1 MYCYKDYDLSVYIL
15 YILYHKFV
23 NLFEYIDKEVDIGTL
38 KIEDFRNLKEIIYHL
53 GNDLQNIF
61 IDAINTVCKTFDF
74 KFSNILM
81 ILFDEYL
88 VGVNK
93 LNVINI

>member
-38 KIEDFRNLKEIIYHL
+38 KIEDFRNLKEIMS
-53 GNDLQNIF
+53 F
-61 IDAINTVCKTFDF
+61 
-74 KFSNILM
+74 
-81 ILFDEYL
+81 LFRS
-88 VGVNK
+88 
-93 LNVINI
+93 